1 MENFTKDEFINAAST
16 GDVDE
21 IKLLLSDSTVHI
33 NEGDYDKRRALH
45 LAAGNGH
52 DKVVQIL
59 CDAGAN
65 VNVEDRWGKFS
76 THTSTL
82 VCLFIPNL
90 CRLLYYL
97 GNRPLDDAMA
107 EHHTECINIL
117 KSCGASRGQKGGV
130 PEFVNAAAR
139 GDAEEIKALIDE
151 GTIDIDE
158 GEHDG
163 RSALHLAVSEGHSSV
178 VKVLCEAGANVNAP
192 DRWNHRPLDEAE
204 RNQETACTAILK
216 CFGAEHGKGKLGGNS
231 VGSDGDILA
240 EAFDAIV
247 ISDYQGVIKRVNQTA
262 LDSFGYSTTDELVGQ
277 NISVIV
283 GGNHAEDHDK
293 YMENFNAKQ
302 KTSSVLGKQRILYGK
317 RKDGSEFPCIIVVK
331 RNEKR
336 NCIIGWIRDMSDLA
350 NEGAITMSNME
361 ALDSNDS
368 MGSARSA

>member
-204 RNQETACTAILK
+204 RNQETACRAILK
-216 CFGAEHGKGKLGGNS
+216 SFGAEHGEEKLGGNS

-240 EAFDAIV
+240 EALDAIV
-247 ISDYQGVIKRVNQTA
+247 ISDYQGVMKRVNHTA

-283 GGNHAEDHDK
+283 GGNHAEDHDE

-302 KTSSVLGKQRILYGK
+302 NTSSVLGKPRILYGK
-317 RKDGSEFPCIIVVK
+317 RKDGSEFPCIMVVK

-336 NCIIGWIRDMSDLA
+336 NLIISWIRDISDLA
-350 NEGAITMSNME
+350 KEGAISMTNME
-361 ALDSNDS
+361 ALDTDDS